1 MDGYLFAILD
11 IPTFLPIL
19 PGRARGKRQTGGTLT
34 KQQARIYAKMFVKN
48 VIKMRRILRLTKLCE
63 KFTELEGLMNEG
75 SCEEISSKI
84 REIKTIL
91 NDNNLVTK
99 VITTYF
105 FKELL
110 LSNIKA
116 LTKSGQLFNFIRKLR
131 AWENIVDCIVPG
143 LDKLEKAGEC

>member
-1 MDGYLFAILD
+1 MALLAELVLD
-11 IPTFLPIL
+11 FLPIL
-19 PGRARGKRQTGGTLT
+19 PGRARGKRQTSGTIT
-34 KQQARIYAKMFVKN
+34 KQQARIYAKLFVKN

-63 KFTELEGLMNEG
+63 KYTELEGLMNEG

-84 REIKTIL
+84 KEIWTIL
-91 NDNNLVTK
+91 NDNNLITK

-110 LSNIKA
+110 LSNLQA
-116 LTKSGQLFNFIRKLR
+116 LKKSGQLFNFIRKLR

-143 LDKLEKAGEC
+143 LDTLGQAGECWLS